1 MIDRNEVQRL
11 FEKWIRKLRLVP
23 DWDIILE
30 WVEDPAWRKTGDFK
44 VDCSD
49 KKAIILLNGVNPKQE
64 NLEEVLVHELLHL
77 KMYPLDQVTESLIQ
91 TSFEEGSNGYNLAYC
106 GFFET
111 LEQTVE
117 ELTKCYLLEFGENR
131 ELSFGRCRM
140 QKSFSELYDG
150 LKNIE

>member
-1 MIDRNEVQRL
+1 MVDRSEMQRL
-11 FEKWIRKLRLVP
+11 FEKWIQKLRLVP

-30 WVEDPAWRKTGDFK
+30 WVEDPTWHKTGDFK
-44 VDCSD
+44 VDCTD
-49 KKAIILLNGVNPKQE
+49 KKAIILLNGVTPKQD

-91 TSFEEGSNGYNLAYC
+91 TNYEEGSSAYHLAYC

-131 ELSFGRCRM
+131 NLSFGRCRK
-140 QKSFSELYDG
+140 QKSFTELYDG
-150 LKNIE
+150 LRDIK